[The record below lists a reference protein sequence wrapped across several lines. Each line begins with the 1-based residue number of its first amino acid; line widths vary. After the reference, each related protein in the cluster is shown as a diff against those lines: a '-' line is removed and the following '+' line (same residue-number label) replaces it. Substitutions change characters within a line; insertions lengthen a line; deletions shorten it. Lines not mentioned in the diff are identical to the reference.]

1 MQAVR
6 AARRASNL
14 ASNHTLLAPHP
25 CTEVGEARCQPDGPV
40 AQPTGGGVTAR
51 SPVRDAL
58 RAAATPRV
66 CVTDAHRHSACSHPH
81 RAQAEWNQRLYDEYG
96 CNIEQA
102 MNHVKFSLGCDAM
115 AKLTPHLHSLDKALQ
130 GMINT
135 VMQQVM
141 MGGMGGMGG
150 MRMM

>member
-1 MQAVR
+1 
-6 AARRASNL
+6 
-14 ASNHTLLAPHP
+14 
-25 CTEVGEARCQPDGPV
+25 
-40 AQPTGGGVTAR
+40 
-51 SPVRDAL
+51 
-58 RAAATPRV
+58 
-66 CVTDAHRHSACSHPH
+66 
-81 RAQAEWNQRLYDEYG
+81 
-96 CNIEQA
+96 